1 MEVGR
6 RGFFGLLG
14 ASALPMEAED
24 EIVREE
30 KKKDEGFFVLEHPGQ
45 LGDDVVN
52 EIRAYWNN
60 FHGSN
65 APKLLVLGE
74 GMKLKHSSNL

>member
-6 RGFFGLLG
+6 RGFFVLLG

-30 KKKDEGFFVLEHPGQ
+30 KKKDEGFFVLGHPGQ
-45 LGDDVVN
+45 L
-52 EIRAYWNN
+52 RASWNN
-60 FHGSN
+60 LHGSN
-65 APKLLVLGE
+65 APKLLVLE
-74 GMKLKHSSNL
+74 KGMKLKHSSNL